1 MKANWKFF
9 VSRRLTRDMH
19 VIFKKRLDI
28 LDNLWYNDCLKCQPL
43 SMRTCNSFQSHPVHR
58 HFDRSKITNQ
68 VTNNNLRGMG
78 LLLHSCHNN
87 FLTKNQGISWMFF
100 PILWGQFPCC
110 SGYGTKWVL
119 SICRMILTGKNFFI
133 ILSKIFILLWRIWPI
148 SVKRWKPVWIC
159 ACLLC
164 HLHCTNLHPY
174 L

>member
-1 MKANWKFF
+1 
-9 VSRRLTRDMH
+9 
-19 VIFKKRLDI
+19 
-28 LDNLWYNDCLKCQPL
+28 
-43 SMRTCNSFQSHPVHR
+43 MRTCNSFQSHPVHR

-78 LLLHSCHNN
+78 LLLHSC
-87 FLTKNQGISWMFF
+87 LGISWMFF

-119 SICRMILTGKNFFI
+119 SICRMILTGKDFFI
-133 ILSKIFILLWRIWPI
+133 ILSKIIILLWRIWPI

-164 HLHCTNLHPY
+164 HLHCTNLHPKA
-174 L
+174 LQKVTMFTCTWPLSLRHCKKVTIFTCTCK